1 MNTKLLVAVMLNGC
15 LLLGSSA
22 HAQGMGQGGPAGGP
36 GGQGPGGHSAMHNPP
51 PPGGPGRGGMRGG
64 RGGPG
69 HDSDHY
75 DMNRRWQRGDRYDG
89 PVNSRWYV
97 NDWRSH
103 SGLYAP
109 PPGYRWMQYGN
120 QFLLT
125 SIASGVI
132 AGVVGGV
139 ISSGMAR

>member
-1 MNTKLLVAVMLNGC
+1 
-15 LLLGSSA
+15 
-22 HAQGMGQGGPAGGP
+22 
-36 GGQGPGGHSAMHNPP
+36 
-51 PPGGPGRGGMRGG
+51 
-64 RGGPG
+64 
-69 HDSDHY
+69 HY